1 MISPENLPSVLSR
14 AGREI
19 LYGSI
24 GKPPVL
30 SFIFCKEE
38 KQTTSS
44 YCFIRNL
51 DLLND
56 VQ

>member
-1 MISPENLPSVLSR
+1 LISPESLPSVPSR
-14 AGREI
+14 AGREN

-30 SFIFCKEE
+30 SFIFCKDEM
-38 KQTTSS
+38 QTTSS

-51 DLLND
+51 DFLNN